1 MMDYRKFVE
10 EETIEIRKTVGC
22 DMAISA
28 LSGGVYS
35 DYYIYQID
43 ECSRMKGTWPV
54 RAHATGGRHDRGD
67 AVGQNF
73 DTYTVEYT
81 YPDGTKLF
89 YYGRDMSRCH
99 GEFAA
104 MLTAQKAAL
113 ARSRSP
119 HLPSLGAGRPE
130 TLCRRVAG
138 RSQSHEW
145 NGGQLSA
152 CEASEVLVF
161 FAART
166 KPCGS
171 EK

>member
-1 MMDYRKFVE
+1 ME

-22 DMAISA
+22 DVATSA

-43 ECSRMKGTWPV
+43 ECSWMKGTWPV
-54 RAHATGGRHDRGD
+54 RAHATGGRHYRGN

-73 DTYTVEYT
+73 DTYTVEYA

-104 MLTAQKAAL
+104 MLTAQKGAL
-113 ARSRSP
+113 AQSSLPASSLTRSRP
-119 HLPSLGAGRPE
+119 A
-130 TLCRRVAG
+130 
-138 RSQSHEW
+138 
-145 NGGQLSA
+145 
-152 CEASEVLVF
+152 
-161 FAART
+161 
-166 KPCGS
+166 
-171 EK
+171 